1 MKVGVIG
8 FSNLRYMPYFNVYES
23 FLKENRIDFDLI
35 YWDRKNMNE
44 KSNNNTIV
52 YRKEMSDDSDKIWKL
67 KQMYGFFKFCEKVI
81 KEKKYDF
88 LIILTTLPA
97 LFLSKFL
104 KKKYKDRFILDIRDY
119 TYEKYSFYKKMLGKV
134 VHVSKMTVISSPSF
148 LSFLPQAEY
157 TVCHNLDFKNKRNKN
172 IRSNTAR
179 QREIIRI
186 SYIGAISYYS
196 EVVKMLNLISNDE
209 RFLFS
214 FYGDGVDE
222 NKIKEYC
229 KENNMK
235 NVFFY
240 GRYNENQKEKFYEE
254 TDILFNAYGN
264 ESLLVKYALS
274 NKLYDAAWYSI
285 PIIVNSDT
293 AMQITSSE
301 LGYQINYDANNIAE
315 DIYSWYNSIDW
326 AKLEVVAGNI
336 IEKAL
341 NDNLIFKNKLYEI
354 FGGGRD

>member
-148 LSFLPQAEY
+148 FE
-157 TVCHNLDFKNKRNKN
+157 
-172 IRSNTAR
+172 
-179 QREIIRI
+179 
-186 SYIGAISYYS
+186 
-196 EVVKMLNLISNDE
+196 
-209 RFLFS
+209 
-214 FYGDGVDE
+214 
-222 NKIKEYC
+222 
-229 KENNMK
+229 
-235 NVFFY
+235 FF
-240 GRYNENQKEKFYEE
+240 
-254 TDILFNAYGN
+254 T
-264 ESLLVKYALS
+264 
-274 NKLYDAAWYSI
+274 
-285 PIIVNSDT
+285 
-293 AMQITSSE
+293 TS
-301 LGYQINYDANNIAE
+301 G
-315 DIYSWYNSIDW
+315 IYSMS
-326 AKLEVVAGNI
+326 
-336 IEKAL
+336 
-341 NDNLIFKNKLYEI
+341 
-354 FGGGRD
+354 